1 MSKIKS
7 KLFIISIL
15 VFLSGCSFIVEQ
27 RLAMGD
33 EVHQQKDVK
42 IKTKD
47 TTPGLFSK

>member
-1 MSKIKS
+1 MSKIKR

-42 IKTKD
+42 KKQKIQLLGYFQK
-47 TTPGLFSK
+47 